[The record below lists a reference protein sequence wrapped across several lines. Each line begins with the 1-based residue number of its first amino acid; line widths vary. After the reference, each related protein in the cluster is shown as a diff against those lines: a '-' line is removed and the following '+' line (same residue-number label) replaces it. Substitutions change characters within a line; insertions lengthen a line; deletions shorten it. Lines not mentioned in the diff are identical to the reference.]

1 MAADKKITIETL
13 AIMMQKGPN
22 ELSEKLDQKP
32 DRTEIDFKLAI
43 KADKSDIERVLARVS
58 MIGGKVDGY
67 NAEQAVTQRQVDKHE
82 KWHHQTAQKIGVD
95 LKD

>member
-1 MAADKKITIETL
+1 MAEKNKITIEAL
-13 AIMMQKGPN
+13 AIMMQKGLN

-32 DRTEIDFKLAI
+32 DRTEIDFKFAR

-58 MIGGKVDGY
+58 MIGGKVDDY

-82 KWHHQTAQKIGVD
+82 KWHHQTAQKIGIKLED
-95 LKD
+95 